1 MTTLFCEST
10 SLNSSSALP
19 FAHSDARSLG
29 IELEL
34 QLTDPETGDLMPLAP
49 ELLERVSSMDI
60 EDRVKPEITRSM
72 IELNSSVHSHPD
84 TLLAEMKHLRTGVL
98 DAADHLGIEI
108 AGGGTHLFQRWNE
121 RKIFDSPRFEYLSKT
136 YGYLA
141 SQFTVFGQHIHI
153 GCVSGD
159 EAIKLTQ
166 HLSAF
171 VPHFIALTA
180 SSPYY
185 EGVDTRFSCCRLN
198 AVNGFP
204 MAGHLPE
211 NVDDWAGF
219 EAYFSRLSGLG
230 LIASIKDLYWDIR
243 PKPEFGTVEVRVCD
257 TPLTIE
263 RAVQLGAFAQALS
276 VHLLKSPVPGPDQWF
291 AYRMNRFQACR
302 YGLEG
307 LYVDAVTGKRMQLKD
322 HFQSLLPALLRVSDY
337 LGTRHHLEALRE
349 GISAEG
355 GDAQWL
361 RHQVQTQGN
370 LRAVVGQQAER
381 WRGGHP
387 RVYRPEGRV
396 RRVRAYTEPSSLIP
410 PPGSDLA

>member
-1 MTTLFCEST
+1 MPTSST
-10 SLNSSSALP
+10 PLP
-19 FAHSDARSLG
+19 FTHSAPRSLG

-34 QLTDPETGDLMPLAP
+34 QLTDPESGDLMPLAP

-84 TLLAEMKHLRTGVL
+84 PLLQEMKHLRAGVL
-98 DAADHLGIEI
+98 DAADHLGMGI
-108 AGGGTHLFQRWNE
+108 AGGGTHLFQRWSE

-141 SQFTVFGQHIHI
+141 RQFTVFGQHIHI

-159 EAIKLTQ
+159 EAIVLNQ
-166 HLSAF
+166 QLSGF
-171 VPHFIALTA
+171 VPHFIALSA

-198 AVNGFP
+198 SVNGFP

-211 NVDDWAGF
+211 NVHDWAGF
-219 EAYFSRLSGLG
+219 EAYFERLQRLG
-230 LIASIKDLYWDIR
+230 LVATIKDLYWDIR

-263 RAVQLGAFAQALS
+263 RAVQLAAFAQALS
-276 VHLLKSPVPGPDQWF
+276 VHLLKAPQTPTPDHWF

-307 LYVDAVTGKRMQLKD
+307 TYIDGATGKRMQLKD
-322 HFQSLLPALLRVSDY
+322 HFQSMMPMLLRVADH
-337 LGTRHHLEALRE
+337 LGTRKHLEALRDE
-349 GISAEG
+349 IAADG

-361 RHQVQTQGN
+361 RHRVETQGD
-370 LRAVVGQQAER
+370 LRAVVGQQVER

-387 RVYRPEGRV
+387 QVHRPESRV
-396 RRVRAYTEPSSLIP
+396 RRVRARTEPSSL
-410 PPGSDLA
+410 